1 MDIEGKVEYNNP
13 QRFGLRPGKYRK
25 KAIPVNRKLMIRFF
39 YYLIGMLILA
49 LGLIL
54 NTKSNLGSSPI
65 ISIAYT
71 MSFLCDLSFA
81 NLTLLLYVIFVFAEF
96 ILKGKN
102 RRWTD
107 ILQIPLSIVFTRF
120 MGLFSGWFDFTDS
133 SLAVR
138 FLVLFA
144 GILCTGIGAALTVD
158 MDLVANPGDAFVQA
172 ISMCIHKEIG
182 LSKNIVDISCVI
194 FSVILGFAV
203 AGKLIGVGIGTL
215 IAMVLVGRTI
225 FLFNH
230 LFKAKLTAQA
240 F

>member
-1 MDIEGKVEYNNP
+1 M
-13 QRFGLRPGKYRK
+13 RK
-25 KAIPVNRKLMIRFF
+25 KAFFVNKKLIARWFF
-39 YYLIGMLILA
+39 YLLGMMILA
-49 LGLIL
+49 MGLIL

-71 MSFLCDLSFA
+71 FSFLCDISFA
-81 NLTLLLYVIFVFAEF
+81 NLTLMLYVLFVFLEF

-120 MGLFSGWFDFTDS
+120 MGLFSGWFDFSQS

-138 FLVLFA
+138 FVVLLA
-144 GILCTGIGAALTVD
+144 GILFTGIGAAMTVD

-172 ISMCIHKEIG
+172 VSMCIHKEIG
-182 LSKNIVDISCVI
+182 LTKNIVDVTCVV
-194 FSVILGFAV
+194 FSAVLGWAV
-203 AGKLIGVGIGTL
+203 TGKIVGVGVGTL

-225 FLFNH
+225 WLFNR
-230 LFKAKLTAQA
+230 LFKQKLTELA
-240 F
+240 FEKG